1 MSIDDYITLGK
12 LTIDSSGVGI
22 VMNTKKITGLGAGT
36 SANDALAYGQSSAS
50 LAGLTLTGNLA
61 MGSNKITGVAAGTD
75 DNDAV
80 TRVQL
85 NSVAAGLQVKES
97 VKAATT
103 AALAA
108 YTYSAGVMTADANG
122 AFPSQDGIAIS
133 LNDRILVKDESGGN
147 APYNGLYY
155 LSQVG
160 DGSNPW
166 KLTRVAD
173 ADTSAEVK
181 TGLTVHV
188 DQGTAHANQN
198 WTLTTTAPITLDTT
212 DLAFTLYSTLAD
224 LVGGNGIDKSSNT
237 ISVDLST
244 YPGLEFS
251 GGKLQVK
258 AGDGV
263 ALNGST
269 GALDVDLATNSGL
282 QITSNKLELDPDGA
296 RGLAKDAVGAYV
308 KVESDGAIVFDG
320 SNGGLETNLETT
332 NPTLQISTNKLG
344 VKLDGARAITTG
356 ASGIGCN
363 VDGTSVVISGN
374 QLTAAAAANAP
385 LLRRAIAVDE
395 AIAAGDPVV
404 WSNTTNNRIKKGAA
418 NSTIAGGTQWKARVI
433 AVCEVAQGTVGNN
446 ATVVHHGKCPGVLSG
461 ATVSTPYYLQDAGG
475 IGTGYASAENRHIQ
489 CGIAENATDLWVR
502 ILDYGRRPRAV

>member
-1 MSIDDYITLGK
+1 MAIDDFITLGK
-12 LTIDSSGVGI
+12 LTIDSSGTGI
-22 VMNTKKITGLGAGT
+22 VMSSKKITGLAAGT
-36 SANDALAYGQSSAS
+36 ASGDALSYGQSSAS
-50 LAGLTLTGNLA
+50 LAGLALTGNLT
-61 MGSNKITGVAAGTD
+61 MGSNKITGLAAGTD

-85 NSVAAGLQVKES
+85 NSVAAGLQVKEA

-103 AALAA
+103 AVLAA
-108 YTYSAGVMTADANG
+108 YSYAAGVMTADDNG
-122 AFPSQDGIAIS
+122 AFPNQDGIAIS
-133 LNDRILVKDESGGN
+133 ENDRILVKDETGGN

-155 LSQVG
+155 LSQAG
-160 DGSNPW
+160 DAGTPW

-173 ADTSAEVK
+173 ANTSAEVK

-198 WTLTTTAPITLDTT
+198 WTLTTSAPITLDTT
-212 DLAFTLYSTLAD
+212 DLLFTLYSTLAD
-224 LVGGNGIDKSSNT
+224 LVAGNGIAKSSNT

-258 AGDGV
+258 AGDGI

-269 GALDVDLATNSGL
+269 GAVDVDLATNSGL
-282 QITSNKLELDPDGA
+282 QITGAKLELDPDGA
-296 RGLAKDAVGAYV
+296 RGLAKDATGAYV

-320 SNGGLETNLETT
+320 TNGGLETNLETT
-332 NPTLQISTNKLG
+332 NPTLQIVTNKLG
-344 VKLDGARAITTG
+344 VKLDGSRAITTG

-374 QLTAAAAANAP
+374 QLTAAAAANAAVVQ
-385 LLRRAIAVDE
+385 RIVAVDE
-395 AIAAGDPVV
+395 AIAVGDPVV
-404 WSNTTNNRIKKGAA
+404 WSNATADRIKKGAA
-418 NSTIAGGTQWKARVI
+418 NSTISGGTEWKSRI
-433 AVCEVAQGTVGNN
+433 IGVCKVAQ
-446 ATVVHHGKCPGVLSG
+446 ATPGSDATIVAHGKCPNAFAGG
-461 ATVSTPYYLQDAGG
+461 TVGTPYYLQDAGG
-475 IGTGYASAENRHIQ
+475 IGTGYASAEYRHIQ

-502 ILDYGRRPRAV
+502 IVDYGRRPRAV